1 MKTVTLA
8 IRNKVGLHARPA
20 ATFVRTVSRFQ
31 SAITVQNLTRCSPP
45 VNAKSI
51 LLVLSLGVE
60 KGNEIVVSAQGRDEA
75 EVVAALQAVV
85 ESNFGEAK

>member
-1 MKTVTLA
+1 MKAITLA

-20 ATFVRTVSRFQ
+20 ATFVRTVSKFQ
-31 SAITVQNLTRCSPP
+31 SAITVQNLTRCSQP

-60 KGNEIVVSAQGRDEA
+60 KDHEIMVTANGPDEA
-75 EVVAALQAVV
+75 EVVAALQKAVD
-85 ESNFGEAK
+85 SKFGEAE

>member
-60 KGNEIVVSAQGRDEA
+60 KGHEIVVSAQGPDEA
-75 EVVAALQAVV
+75 EVVAALQAAV
-85 ESNFGEAK
+85 ESNFGEAE

>member
-60 KGNEIVVSAQGRDEA
+60 KGHEIVVSAQGPDEA

-85 ESNFGEAK
+85 ESNFGEAE